1 MKAYHNLP
9 IGIKSI
15 TGLLV
20 MLIAL
25 CFIVYSGFSSL
36 VRGEKGL
43 DLMANKL
50 MPDIVRF
57 KNHFTTLMGI
67 QTDVYRVASFASSGL
82 EASMIQK
89 VSKNVLENSA
99 LFKSS
104 MLKEKETANRYK
116 FLKAYKNI
124 LKMTDAYIVDA
135 KGVVEIA
142 EADASIALTMV
153 GNSEVSY
160 QKLLTELDKVVNL
173 IKNETLRL
181 TKVQKSASADDRNS
195 FIIFAIAGAIISL
208 MLSVF
213 LSQAMA
219 RTIKAVTNAMS
230 RISEGDLDA
239 RIPVV
244 KGNDEL
250 GNMCRII
257 EDFRQKSINMRNSEE
272 RQIQE
277 GKQAERK
284 QKEEMLALAK
294 NFEDNVTSISNAVG
308 ESASE
313 MQSIASSMKHS
324 AEKTS
329 GKVKETYSNVHT
341 SSDSVAAVA
350 SASEELHAS
359 FTEVSKQLNR
369 TRDISEEAVQTS
381 AKASEHV
388 EGLSSAVSEIND
400 VLSLIQD
407 IAEQTN
413 LLALNATIEAARAG
427 EAGKGFA
434 VVASEVKALA
444 NQTAKATEAINIK
457 IDHISTSTAESVE
470 AIKQIGER
478 ISNVKEYSSTVAEA
492 LEQQNSATLE
502 IARNAENASKDTSN
516 IDRNMKD
523 VELSTEEGESAAQ
536 SLMTASDRL
545 SRNSDNLKV
554 QLNDFLHKVRAG

>member
-20 MLIAL
+20 MLVAL
-25 CFIVYSGFSSL
+25 CIIVYSGFSSL
-36 VRGEKGL
+36 VRGERGL
-43 DLMANKL
+43 DLMTEEL
-50 MPDIVRF
+50 MPDTVRF
-57 KNHFTTLMGI
+57 KTHFTTLMGI

-82 EASMIQK
+82 GASEIEK
-89 VSKNVLENSA
+89 VSKNVTDNA
-99 LFKSS
+99 AAFKAA
-104 MLKEKETANRYK
+104 MVKEKKTATKYN
-116 FLKAYKNI
+116 FLKAHEQI

-142 EADASIALTMV
+142 AADASIALTMV

-160 QKLLTELDKVVNL
+160 QKLLKELDAVVNL
-173 IKNETLRL
+173 IKKESLRL
-181 TKVQKSASADDRNS
+181 TKEQKAASANDRNS
-195 FIIFAIAGAIISL
+195 FIIIAIAGAVLSL
-208 MLSVF
+208 ALSIF

-219 RTIKAVTNAMS
+219 RTIKAVTKAMAK
-230 RISEGDLDA
+230 ISEGDLEAHIPHA
-239 RIPVV
+239 R
-244 KGNDEL
+244 GNDEL

-257 EDFRQKSINMRNSEE
+257 EDFRQKSLEMKSKEE

-277 GKQAERK
+277 KEQAEK
-284 QKEEMLALAK
+284 QRKEEMLALA
-294 NFEDNVTSISNAVG
+294 NRFEEHVTSISNAVG
-308 ESASE
+308 ESATE
-313 MQSIASSMKHS
+313 MQDIASTMKKS
-324 AEKTS
+324 SEQTS
-329 GKVKETYSNVHT
+329 EKVKETYSNVHT
-341 SSDSVAAVA
+341 SSNSVSAVA

-359 FTEVSKQLNR
+359 FTEVSKQVSK

-381 AKASEHV
+381 TKASEHV
-388 EGLSSAVSEIND
+388 EGLSSAVAEIND

-444 NQTAKATEAINIK
+444 NQTAKATEAINVK
-457 IDHISTSTAESVE
+457 IEHISTSTAESVD
-470 AIKQIGER
+470 AIRQIGER
-478 ISNVKEYSSTVAEA
+478 ISNVKEYSTTVAEA
-492 LEQQNSATLE
+492 LEQQNTATLE
-502 IARNAENASKDTSN
+502 IAKNAEIASTDTRN

-523 VELSTEEGESAAQ
+523 VELSTQEGESAAN

-545 SRNSDNLKV
+545 SRNSDKLKV
-554 QLNDFLHKVRAG
+554 QLSDFLNQVRAG